1 MHVVVRG
8 LEKMSFFYLHRM
20 GRLVHSV
27 NSSVFMCH
35 GPAPTGLETMGM
47 KRLEER
53 KTSVK
58 VMIRRERERGP
69 L

>member
-1 MHVVVRG
+1 MCSGSER
-8 LEKMSFFYLHRM
+8 LEKMSFYLQRM

-27 NSSVFMCH
+27 DSSVFRCH
-35 GPAPTGLETMGM
+35 GTAPTGLETMGLE
-47 KRLEER
+47 RLEER

-58 VMIRRERERGP
+58 VMIRRERERRP